1 MQELIAQFSDI
12 IKSGEVQISTIKPS
26 DWTEQNVLMGKPKP
40 GLFRYD
46 YTPYTREIIDR
57 LAPDD
62 PAREIYIMKG
72 SQSGFS
78 SGVVM
83 PGLGWMIKNN
93 PGNTYLMV
101 GAPDLVEKAVEKL
114 DLMIDG
120 AGLRGYIKP
129 QVLRNRAN
137 KSGDTNLKKD
147 FAGGYISI
155 GSANNH
161 KAIAQVDL
169 QYIILDDLDAM
180 KGVSASSGDFVD
192 LIRQRAAAYKN
203 SYKLI
208 GISTPLLEKTSIIK
222 PLVLTGDQR
231 RRFIECPCC
240 HEPIIFKW
248 SFEEGEVINP
258 LKNDVAKGKGGFV
271 WELNNH
277 GQVVSS
283 SVGFVCYK
291 CSGFFNDKNKYNMLN
306 GGYWEPTA
314 IAVRPDTFSYY
325 MPSLYSPIGMFDW
338 EHYVNQYI
346 NANPPGQKRN
356 ERKYQT
362 FANTVLGETHEELA
376 ESPKANAVQ
385 SNIRN
390 YDIGIIPESLSI
402 KDGNGRIMLVTC
414 AADLNGV
421 EDDARLD
428 WEIVAWSETGASYS
442 IDQGSIGTFVPRE
455 NSKKYKE
462 DRERWN
468 YYTGKQN
475 SVWPEFEALISMPLE
490 TDTGRKIKVVITGLD
505 TGHYDKMVYEYIDR
519 TNSLVIGVK
528 GDKDGKFRRF
538 GIDTPKFK
546 PAKERSK
553 LYMLEVNQYK
563 DELANYID
571 LKWDQGNDEYQPTGF
586 MNFPTPEQ
594 GKYLFSSFFS
604 HYEAEHRVV
613 ETKEGEGIAAKW
625 VKKSIAA
632 QNHFWDVR
640 VYNHAVRDI
649 FTTTVCKEAG
659 IQKGTWADY
668 VDLMKGNM

>member
-1 MQELIAQFSDI
+1 MQELVEQFADI
-12 IKSGEVQISTIKPS
+12 IKFGEVQISTIKPS

-62 PAREIYIMKG
+62 PAREVYVIKG
-72 SQSGFS
+72 SQAGMS
-78 SGVVM
+78 SGVIM

-120 AGLRGYIKP
+120 AGLRGYIRP

-169 QYIILDDLDAM
+169 QFIFLDDLDAM
-180 KGVSASSGDFVD
+180 KGASATSGDFVD

-203 SYKLI
+203 SYKLF

-231 RRFIECPCC
+231 RWFIECPCC

-248 SFEEGEVINP
+248 SFEEGDIINP
-258 LKNDVAKGKGGFV
+258 LKSDVAKGKGGFV
-271 WELNNH
+271 WQTNNN

-291 CSGFFNDKNKYNMLN
+291 CAGFFNDKNKYQMLN
-306 GGYWEPTA
+306 GGFWDPTA
-314 IAVRPDTFSYY
+314 IAVRPDTYSYY
-325 MPSLYSPIGMFDW
+325 LPSLYSPIGMFDW
-338 EHYVNQYI
+338 VHYVNQYV
-346 NANPPGQKRN
+346 NANPEGQKRN

-362 FANTVLGETHEELA
+362 FANTVLGETYEELA
-376 ESPKANAVQ
+376 ESPKANVLQ
-385 SNIRN
+385 MNIRN
-390 YDIGIIPESLSI
+390 YDIGVIPESLSI
-402 KDGNGRIMLVTC
+402 KDGNGKIVLVTC

-421 EDDARLD
+421 EEDARLD
-428 WEIVAWSETGASYS
+428 WEIWAWSETGASYA
-442 IDQGSIGTFVPRE
+442 INHGSIGTFIPRE
-455 NSKKYKE
+455 NSKINKE

-468 YYTGKQN
+468 YYKSKQN
-475 SVWPEFEALISMPLE
+475 SVWPYFDALISQVLE
-490 TDTGRKIKVVITGLD
+490 TDTGRKMKVMITGVD
-505 TGHYDKMVYEYIDR
+505 TGHYSEKAYEYIDN
-519 TNSLVIGVK
+519 TNNFVVALK
-528 GDKDGKFRRF
+528 GDKDGKYRAF
-538 GIDTPKFK
+538 GVDTPKFK
-546 PAKERSK
+546 PAKERGN
-553 LYMLEVNQYK
+553 LFILEVNQLK
-563 DELANYID
+563 DELSSAIEI
-571 LKWDQGNDEYQPTGF
+571 KWDSGNDKYQPYGF
-586 MNFPTPEQ
+586 LNFPLPGD
-594 GKYLFSSFFS
+594 GKYLFQNYFV

-613 ETKEGEGIAAKW
+613 ETKEGEGVSARW
-625 VKKSIAA
+625 VKKNFSV

-640 VYNHAVRDI
+640 IYNMAVRDI
-649 FTTTVCKEAG
+649 FVVNITKESG
-659 IQKGTWADY
+659 IVKGSWADY
-668 VDLMKGNM
+668 VRIINGL